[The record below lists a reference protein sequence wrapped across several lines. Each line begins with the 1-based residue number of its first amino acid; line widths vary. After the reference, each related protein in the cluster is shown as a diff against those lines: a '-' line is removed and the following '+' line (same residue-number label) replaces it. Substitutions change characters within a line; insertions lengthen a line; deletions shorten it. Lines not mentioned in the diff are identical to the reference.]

1 MGVSLM
7 SRLNDF
13 IATTLA
19 DRQISDDELPQI
31 RERLYADGELSQE
44 DVKLLV
50 ELYCGCD
57 EPSPKFSKLL
67 FGVLEEVLLAD
78 DEISPS
84 EQFYL
89 LKLLYSDRVVRD
101 SERQFLKKLRG
112 KLSRKAPEFEA
123 LYETAMKAPDRN
135 WSVGGR

>member
-1 MGVSLM
+1 M

-19 DRQISDDELPQI
+19 DRQITDDELPQI
-31 RERLYADGELSQE
+31 RERLYADGELSQD

-50 ELYCGCD
+50 ELYCGCE
-57 EPSPKFSKLL
+57 EPSAKFSKLL
-67 FGVLEEVLLAD
+67 FAVLEEVLLAD

-84 EQFYL
+84 EQYYL

-101 SERQFLKKLRG
+101 SERKFLKKLKG
-112 KLSRKAPEFEA
+112 KLSRKLPEFEA
-123 LYETAMKAPDRN
+123 LYETAMNSPDRN
-135 WSVGGR
+135 WNVGGR

>member
-1 MGVSLM
+1 M
-7 SRLNDF
+7 SQLHDF

-19 DRQISDDELPQI
+19 DRQISDDELPKI

-67 FGVLEEVLLAD
+67 FAVLEEVLLAD

-112 KLSRKAPEFEA
+112 KLSRKVPEFEA

>member
-1 MGVSLM
+1 M
-7 SRLNDF
+7 SQLHDF

-19 DRQISDDELPQI
+19 DRQISDAELPKI

-57 EPSPKFSKLL
+57 EPSAKFSKLL

-101 SERQFLKKLRG
+101 SERAFLKKLRG
-112 KLSRKAPEFEA
+112 RLSRKVPEFEA

>member
-1 MGVSLM
+1 M